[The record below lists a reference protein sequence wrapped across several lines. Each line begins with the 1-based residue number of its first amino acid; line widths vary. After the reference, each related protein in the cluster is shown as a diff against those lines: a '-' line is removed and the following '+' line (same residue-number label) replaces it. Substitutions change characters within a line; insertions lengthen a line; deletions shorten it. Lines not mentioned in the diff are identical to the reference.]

1 MYSLK
6 EKKLIVSKDCKI
18 IDAIK
23 KINASKIKILF
34 VIDKK
39 KKLIGSISSGDIRR
53 SIRKKIDPKNQ
64 VDIIMCKKPRFI
76 YKGSKIS
83 FSKDYLISMPVVNK
97 KKEIIEFYFSKST
110 KKKKE
115 NTIFL
120 MAGGKGKRLLPLTK
134 NTPKPLL
141 KIKGVPIIEKI
152 IRDFRSQGYVNFIIS
167 VNYLGNKIIKY
178 LGDGKKLKV
187 NISYIIE
194 KNYLGTA
201 GSLSLIN
208 IKKTHFPMIVA
219 NSDLICEIDYNN
231 LINYHQK
238 KKANLTICAKNKVFE
253 MPYGEILLN
262 NNLVKK
268 IVEKP
273 VSHHLVN
280 AGIYVINRSVI
291 QNLTKNKKLMMNDL
305 ITNLLKKNR
314 NILSYPIYEKWLDI
328 GNKTDFLKI
337 NKTI

>member
-6 EKKLIVSKDCKI
+6 EKKLIVSEDCEI

-34 VIDKK
+34 VINKK

-64 VDIIMCKKPRFI
+64 VNTIMCKKPKFL
-76 YKGSKIS
+76 YKDNKIK
-83 FSKDYLISMPVVNK
+83 FSRDYLISLPVVNQ
-97 KKEIIEFYFSKST
+97 KKEIIKFYFSKST
-110 KKKKE
+110 RKKKK

-152 IRDFRSQGYVNFIIS
+152 IRDFRSQGFVNFVVS

-219 NSDLICEIDYNN
+219 NSDLISEIDYNN
-231 LINYHQK
+231 LINYHEK
-238 KKANLTICAKNKVFE
+238 KKVNLTICAKNKVFE
-253 MPYGEILLN
+253 MPYGEILLD

-280 AGIYVINRSVI
+280 AGIYVINRSVV

-305 ITNLLKKNR
+305 ITNLLKKNK
-314 NILSYPIYEKWLDI
+314 NVLSYPIYEKWLDI
-328 GNKTDFLKI
+328 GNKADFFKI